1 MHHDHMHSL
10 RLNLQGHVKQ
20 TTLLKPVVR
29 HVFMAM
35 HQDRPSAEQS
45 VAVLTMARDGI
56 GAVHRG
62 VALGRQKICLPGV
75 GPVFKPFGVQAVESA
90 HFLQAHDVGIKL
102 LYRVTQVVNFES
114 TCWAHALDTF
124 VNVIS
129 SDFESFDHWHEV
141 CTNCLDLTGVI
152 FLTYFNI
159 LSFFMKNTSL
169 ATLSVALCLSTASA
183 VHAEPTVTWGLSAG
197 MNKYTEANMKLV
209 GPELGLHVRA
219 ADVFPNTNWLL
230 EADVLLGK
238 QNYTSTS
245 TGSMRGVGNLETR
258 WRVVGEMVP
267 DSGWSTGLA
276 LHTLW
281 NDLQG
286 IATDGN
292 GQTYSG
298 YQRSAQQVWLPVRW
312 APGNGWTYEF
322 GKLINGKHTSALSQA
337 DPAAYT
343 DITNTQKG
351 GTYLQASVSL
361 GLPNGDRLLPF
372 VRVTHLSTSDVV
384 TMGGKNWTEPNNHRL
399 QTGVIWQFVSP

>member
-1 MHHDHMHSL
+1 M
-10 RLNLQGHVKQ
+10 
-20 TTLLKPVVR
+20 
-29 HVFMAM
+29 
-35 HQDRPSAEQS
+35 
-45 VAVLTMARDGI
+45 
-56 GAVHRG
+56 
-62 VALGRQKICLPGV
+62 
-75 GPVFKPFGVQAVESA
+75 
-90 HFLQAHDVGIKL
+90 
-102 LYRVTQVVNFES
+102 
-114 TCWAHALDTF
+114 
-124 VNVIS
+124 
-129 SDFESFDHWHEV
+129 
-141 CTNCLDLTGVI
+141 
-152 FLTYFNI
+152 
-159 LSFFMKNTSL
+159 
-169 ATLSVALCLSTASA
+169 
-183 VHAEPTVTWGLSAG
+183 
-197 MNKYTEANMKLV
+197 
-209 GPELGLHVRA
+209 
-219 ADVFPNTNWLL
+219 
-230 EADVLLGK
+230 LLGK
-238 QNYTSTS
+238 QKYTSTS

-372 VRVTHLSTSDVV
+372 MRVTHLSTSDVV